1 MKKILFF
8 LFATTFAVAQTNT
21 EVYLF
26 KINNNKGNWSVGS
39 GKNISN
45 NPGYD
50 SQPHF
55 YSKNSVIFSSTRNKQ
70 TDIAE
75 YNIKTG
81 KIKFINSTPNG
92 GEYSPQRIP
101 KSKDISAVRLDTDG
115 LQRFYKYN
123 YKTGKDTEIIADLKV
138 AYPMWY
144 DKNTTINAVIV
155 GEDLDLIKSEL
166 KSNRNTTIQKKV
178 GRSVHHIPNTT
189 FVSYINKDKEQWE
202 VTMYNPKNGERRKII
217 ETVGN
222 KEDVCWLP
230 DGTLLIAVGNTIM
243 KFNPATDS
251 DWSIF
256 HTFPINKFKNISRI
270 LVNSAGTQLA
280 LVSD

>member
-26 KINNNKGNWSVGS
+26 ELNNDKGNWSVGK

-50 SQPHF
+50 SQPYF
-55 YSKNSVIFSSTRNKQ
+55 YSKNSIIFSSTRNNQ

-75 YNIKTG
+75 YDFKSG
-81 KIKFINSTPNG
+81 KIKFISNTPNG

-123 YKTGKDTEIIADLKV
+123 YKTGENTEIIKDLKV

-144 DKNTTINAVIV
+144 DKNTAINVVIV
-155 GEDLDLIKSEL
+155 GDDLDLIVSEL
-166 KSNRNTTIQKKV
+166 KLKRNTTVQKKV
-178 GRSVHHIPNTT
+178 GRSLHHIPNTT
-189 FVSYINKDKEQWE
+189 FISYINKEKEQWE
-202 VTMYNPKNGERRKII
+202 ITMFNPNNGERRKII
-217 ETVGN
+217 ETVGK
-222 KEDVCWLP
+222 KEDICWLP
-230 DGTLLIAVGNTIM
+230 DGTVLIAVGNTIM
-243 KFNPATDS
+243 KFNPAIDKN
-251 DWSIF
+251 WGIF
-256 HTFPINKFKNISRI
+256 HTFPKNKYKNISRI
-270 LVNSAGTQLA
+270 LVDPKGSQLL

>member
-26 KINNNKGNWSVGS
+26 ELNNDKGNWSVGK

-50 SQPHF
+50 SQPYF
-55 YSKNSVIFSSTRNKQ
+55 YSKNSIIFSSTRNNQ

-75 YNIKTG
+75 YDLKSG
-81 KIKFINSTPNG
+81 KIKFISNTPNG

-123 YKTGKDTEIIADLKV
+123 YKTGENTEIIKDLKV

-144 DKNTTINAVIV
+144 DKNTAINVVIV
-155 GEDLDLIKSEL
+155 GDDLDLIVSEL
-166 KSNRNTTIQKKV
+166 KLKRNTTVQKKV
-178 GRSVHHIPNTT
+178 GRSLHHIPNTT
-189 FVSYINKDKEQWE
+189 FISYINKEKEQWE
-202 VTMYNPKNGERRKII
+202 ITMFNPNNGERRKII
-217 ETVGN
+217 ETVGK
-222 KEDVCWLP
+222 KEDICWLP
-230 DGTLLIAVGNTIM
+230 DGTVLIAVGNTIM
-243 KFNPATDS
+243 KFNPAIGKN
-251 DWSIF
+251 WGIF
-256 HTFPINKFKNISRI
+256 HTFPKNKYKNISRI
-270 LVNSAGTQLA
+270 LVDPKGSQLL

>member
-26 KINNNKGNWSVGS
+26 ELNNDKGNWSVGK

-50 SQPHF
+50 SQPYF
-55 YSKNSVIFSSTRNKQ
+55 YSKNSIIFSSTRNNQ

-75 YNIKTG
+75 YDLKSG
-81 KIKFINSTPNG
+81 KIKFISNTPNG

-123 YKTGKDTEIIADLKV
+123 YKTGENTEIIKDLKV

-144 DKNTTINAVIV
+144 DKNTAINVVIV
-155 GEDLDLIKSEL
+155 GDDLDLIVSEL
-166 KSNRNTTIQKKV
+166 KLKRNTTVQKKV
-178 GRSVHHIPNTT
+178 GRSLHHIPNTT
-189 FVSYINKDKEQWE
+189 FISYINKEKEQWE
-202 VTMYNPKNGERRKII
+202 ITMFNPNNGERRKII
-217 ETVGN
+217 ETVGK
-222 KEDVCWLP
+222 KEDICWLP
-230 DGTLLIAVGNTIM
+230 DGTVLIAVGNTIM
-243 KFNPATDS
+243 KFNPAIDKN
-251 DWSIF
+251 WGIF
-256 HTFPINKFKNISRI
+256 HTFPKNKYKNISRI
-270 LVNSAGTQLA
+270 LLDPKGSQLL